1 MCLELWQ
8 LWFLGKKL
16 WTFVA
21 GIIRWWVLLLSIA
34 IIRFCFVLFCFC
46 SCEFSKLH
54 SSRGDI
60 SQHGRSYPASSCCLA
75 SEWWPS
81 SFPELL
87 DWRIPRLSVCTFA
100 APILQRHHNHGDCWF
115 CVWECSCCLPG
126 LYNINPCWCTW
137 CNYQH
142 NHRPGDPTSSL
153 IFFFQGF
160 VAHTLEKMH
169 PSQTHILPLFES
181 LDVPA
186 ASPSGWTWW
195 QNVP

>member
-1 MCLELWQ
+1 MMSAFAFYCNNS
-8 LWFLGKKL
+8 FF
-16 WTFVA
+16 FV
-21 GIIRWWVLLLSIA
+21 L
-34 IIRFCFVLFCFC
+34 LFCFC

-100 APILQRHHNHGDCWF
+100 APILQRYHNNGDCWF

-126 LYNINPCWCTW
+126 LYNINPCWRTW
-137 CNYQH
+137 RNYQH

-169 PSQTHILPLFES
+169 PFQTHSTSFWVTKIYWPPYHQDELGGRMCPRDTFPG
-181 LDVPA
+181 VR
-186 ASPSGWTWW
+186 
-195 QNVP
+195 